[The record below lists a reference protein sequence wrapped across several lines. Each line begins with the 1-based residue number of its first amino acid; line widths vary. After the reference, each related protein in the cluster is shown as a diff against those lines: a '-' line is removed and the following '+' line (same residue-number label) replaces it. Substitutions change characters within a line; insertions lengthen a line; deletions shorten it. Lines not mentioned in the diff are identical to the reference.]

1 MSLVNLLDVCCYNVK
16 EPFYVCCPILLVDS
30 WSSVLFF
37 VLDLYYSFLDIFNVR
52 FLIVVEIQARS
63 VVSDDL
69 CVLLNALTLYNN
81 LKVRM

>member
-16 EPFYVCCPILLVDS
+16 EAFYVCCAILLVDS

-52 FLIVVEIQARS
+52 LLIVVEIQARS
-63 VVSDDL
+63 VVSDGL

-81 LKVRM
+81 LKVGM